1 MSYRHPDL
9 SKIFTVMQSLDAHI
23 WRNCLISLSE
33 RRCGTESAP
42 NGSQESTR
50 YALLTQPHRESTMN
64 NLGRKL
70 TGLLAALPLAMAA
83 MTLQAAPVSQL
94 GFLLDES
101 GSVGASNYVLLKN
114 GLAAAMDALPTDG
127 SVEIT
132 VVSYASGTQVLVAPT
147 VLTAATLAGIKSAI
161 IGDTYNAGSTATDL
175 GIRAITA
182 AMLGSANFSDPGTVS
197 LINIATDGVPNNQG
211 TAVAAATFAFA
222 SGIDAI
228 SLEAIGSGVSS
239 ATSLANMAAMAGPGP
254 VTILP
259 VNSTAIPY
267 PAGPGGSFV
276 VPVSNFTAFADVIAA
291 KVVASVTP
299 GPTPVP
305 EPGSLALFGLGM
317 LAVGALRRRRA
328 AM

>member
-222 SGIDAI
+222 SGM
-228 SLEAIGSGVSS
+228 SS